1 MRRASPD
8 FPKMAPPSRTQ
19 AIIATKSE
27 TEARL
32 EREVATLR
40 RQLET
45 ASSDAGKTEGFDS
58 AADYRALIELS
69 PQAVWMTDPRGQ
81 NIYSN
86 HYWHEF
92 SGLSLEQ
99 TAGFGWITALHPEDA
114 ERGRAEWTAA
124 VARGESFENE
134 VRFRRRDGEYRWH
147 MTRAFPLK
155 DAAGRVIRWIGMAI
169 DIHDRKTAVASVA
182 EANERTLL
190 ALESAGA
197 GTWDYYPKTGK
208 VKGSARTLEMFKAPA
223 GTEPTPDLFID
234 RIHPKD
240 RDRVLEMIRR
250 TMDPQIAGSYDCD
263 YRIVW
268 PCGTVRWLFAKGTCL
283 FHGEGTA
290 REAVRISGIVVDVT
304 ERKEAE
310 QERTR
315 LLAALHNSPDFIG
328 ITDVWGKVL
337 FLNRAGQEMVGLR
350 DDADALSK
358 TAYDFLRPEEQSI
371 LDTEILPQIL
381 AGKVWEREFSMRHFV
396 TGKPILVETRVFGI
410 YNENGRLANMA
421 NLSRDISHRKEME
434 EQLRL
439 AQKMEA
445 VGRLAGGIAHDF
457 NNLLTV
463 IRGAA
468 EVLEERWEKAD
479 PSQEVVKEI
488 SDAAERASA
497 LTEQLLA
504 FGKRQMVRPRA
515 IDLNRVIERMQ
526 SMMKRLAGEDIQ
538 LKIRLERDPWKV
550 KMDPIQADQILIN
563 LTANARDAM
572 PHGGV
577 IHIRT
582 LNRLLPHADD
592 TTNLKPGH
600 YVCLSFSDSG
610 RGMDAETLSR
620 IFEPFFTTKEPGNG
634 TGLGLSTVYGI
645 VQQSGGE
652 ISVRS
657 QPGRGASFTLYFPRS
672 SEESASVDHES
683 TASLH
688 RGSGSILLVEDEP
701 SLRSVVAGYLREHG
715 YLVHEAEDAVQAL
728 RVSQNHHIDLLLT
741 DIVMPGTSGP
751 ALAASLAPSSAL
763 RRVIFMSGYAE
774 HAALQEAIQQPNA
787 LFLQKPFRL
796 KTLLAKIHEAFDQTA
811 EANGDNR
818 ADAL

>member
-1 MRRASPD
+1 
-8 FPKMAPPSRTQ
+8 MATPSETQ
-19 AIIATKSE
+19 ATIAQKSE

-32 EREVATLR
+32 EREVAMLR
-40 RQLET
+40 LQLE
-45 ASSDAGKTEGFDS
+45 AAYAGEASGPDSSDSS
-58 AADYRALIELS
+58 ANYRTLIELS
-69 PQAVWMTDPRGQ
+69 PQAVWMTDPQGQ

-86 HYWHEF
+86 RYWHEF

-99 TAGFGWITALHPEDA
+99 TSGLGWITALHPEDA

-147 MTRAFPLK
+147 LTRAFPLK
-155 DAAGRVIRWIGMAI
+155 DAAGEVIRWLGIAI
-169 DIHDRKTAVASVA
+169 DIHDRKTAVASA
-182 EANERTLL
+182 GEAKERMLL

-208 VKGSARTLEMFKAPA
+208 VKGSARTLEMFKAPE
-223 GTEPTPDLFID
+223 GIETTPQLFID

-240 RDRVLEMIRR
+240 RDRVLEMIKR

-268 PCGTVRWLFAKGTCL
+268 PCGAVRWLFAKGTC
-283 FHGEGTA
+283 FFRGEGAA

-304 ERKEAE
+304 QRKEAE

-315 LLAALHNSPDFIG
+315 LIAALQNSPDFIG
-328 ITDVWGKVL
+328 ITDVWGKVM

-371 LDTEILPQIL
+371 LDKEILPQIL

-396 TGKPILVETRVFGI
+396 TGKPVLVETRVFGI
-410 YNENGRLANMA
+410 YNENGKLANMA
-421 NLSRDISHRKEME
+421 NLSRDISHRKQME

-468 EVLEERWEKAD
+468 EVLEEHENTA

-504 FGKRQMVRPRA
+504 FGRRQMVRPRA

-526 SMMKRLAGEDIQ
+526 GMMKRLAGEDIQ
-538 LKIRLERDPWKV
+538 LEIHLEQDLWKV

-572 PHGGV
+572 PHGGA
-577 IHIRT
+577 IHVRT
-582 LNRLLPHADD
+582 FNRLLPHADD

-600 YVCLSFSDSG
+600 YVCLSFSDTG

-652 ISVRS
+652 ISARS

-672 SEESASVDHES
+672 SEDAVSVENES
-683 TASLH
+683 TATFR
-688 RGSGSILLVEDEP
+688 RGSGTILLVEDEP

-715 YLVHEAEDAVQAL
+715 YQVYEAEEAQEAS
-728 RVSQNHHIDLLLT
+728 RISQNHHIDLLLT
-741 DIVMPGTSGP
+741 DIVMPGISGP
-751 ALAASLAPSSAL
+751 ELAASLAPTNAL

-774 HAALQEAIQQPNA
+774 HAALQEAMQQPNA

-796 KTLLAKIHEAFDQTA
+796 RTLLAKIHEAFEQA
-811 EANGDNR
+811 
-818 ADAL
+818 ADANQEDSAGNAHE